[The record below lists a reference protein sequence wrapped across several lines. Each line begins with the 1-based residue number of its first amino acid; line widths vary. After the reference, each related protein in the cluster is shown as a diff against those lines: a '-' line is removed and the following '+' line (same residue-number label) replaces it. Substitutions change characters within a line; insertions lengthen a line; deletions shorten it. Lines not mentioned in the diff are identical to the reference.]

1 MAIVPYLA
9 MTAAELAEKGP
20 LAFPAAWMACHFSS
34 YGTGLS
40 NLPQTLPEGSLLIL
54 NDRTPV
60 FGHDPDRIAG
70 QLEEAAAQLGCSG
83 ILLDFQRPGE
93 PQTQAIAAAAAAL
106 PCPVAVTPA
115 YAEGLD
121 CAVFLPPPPLTAPL
135 QAHLG
140 PWQGR
145 SVWLELAIDRAMYR
159 VDPNGCRQIA
169 DHAPIPCPHTDECL
183 HCRYGT
189 DVQPQHIDFYLMRD
203 RALLQAL
210 MEEAAALGVQRFIG
224 LYQQLG
230 NWE

>member
-1 MAIVPYLA
+1 MAIPIYLA
-9 MTAAELAEKGP
+9 MTAGEIGTSTGFPENLAY
-20 LAFPAAWMACHFSS
+20 MACHFSP

-40 NLPQTLPEGSLLIL
+40 NCPEHLPEGSLLIL

-121 CAVFLPPPPLTAPL
+121 CAVFLPPPPLTAQL

-145 SVWLELAIDRAMYR
+145 SVWLELALDRAMYR

-169 DHAPIPCPHTDECL
+169 DHTPIPCPHTDERL

-189 DVQPQHIDFYLMRD
+189 EVQPRHIDFYLMRD
-203 RALLQAL
+203 RAMLQAL
-210 MEEAAALGVQRFIG
+210 MEEAAVLGVQRFIG